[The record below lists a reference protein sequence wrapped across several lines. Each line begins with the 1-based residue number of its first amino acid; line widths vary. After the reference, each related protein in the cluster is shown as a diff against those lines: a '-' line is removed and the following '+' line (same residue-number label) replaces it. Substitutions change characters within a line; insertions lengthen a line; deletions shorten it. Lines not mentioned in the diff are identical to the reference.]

1 MENLLLQI
9 KADIKSAML
18 SKDAKK
24 KLILSTLVGEID
36 RIEPIIVDG
45 LKTHTDI
52 QIISVI
58 KKMIE
63 SNKVTGTIDENE
75 YLNVYLPSELSYD
88 ELYDIIKNFIVNNS
102 LSGLKD
108 TGKVMNYLKQNF
120 AGKYD
125 GTTAATITKS
135 EL

>member
-120 AGKYD
+120 TGKYD
-125 GTTAATITKS
+125 GTTAATITKT